1 MPRNDELHADVEA
14 VLAELRADPAKVA
27 ALYGPS
33 PSRGAKLLAEQL
45 AAATARAERAERAE
59 QELDDKTVA
68 LGEAESWITRY
79 AIERDQ
85 ARSRAE
91 RAEAALA
98 KRDQQ
103 YDEACQV
110 LANVRESLELVG
122 QNFDK
127 HDATIDRVR
136 ALAHHW
142 ADLPGSEF
150 PFAEAADTLTAAL
163 DYIEPAKG
171 APGVICG
178 PCSLGR
184 HGDCDWDEQTPPQRC
199 HCACLALAA
208 LDGTDG

>member
-1 MPRNDELHADVEA
+1 MSEIDDEMAMFGESFSMRGPDGTRIPLVR
-14 VLAELRADPAKVA
+14 AEIAR
-27 ALYGPS
+27 
-33 PSRGAKLLAEQL
+33 
-45 AAATARAERAERAE
+45 AATARAERAEA
-59 QELDDKTVA
+59 
-68 LGEAESWITRY
+68 GEA
-79 AIERDQ
+79 DL
-85 ARSRAE
+85 RATVE
-91 RAEAALA
+91 
-98 KRDQQ
+98 
-103 YDEACQV
+103 
-110 LANVRESLELVG
+110 
-122 QNFDK
+122 
-127 HDATIDRVR
+127 RVR